1 MANVYRLSLV
11 KMIYAEHSNP
21 SRTSRTKGEPYP
33 RGFVE
38 LRAFE
43 FVPRKPSPVDEQ
55 IEKNELMKAINT
67 MQTLLLDHIFSSEK
81 VRLGL
86 QNYWSELLPKI
97 GTMKTL
103 IEIQQP
109 TGRKIEIDGWEVA
122 KISEEEIMQ
131 DDPEHLYF
139 KNERVEGRKKLR
151 LQIGRAYRY
160 LAFFNPDGTLKEP
173 TYDEID
179 IEKMIEVVLTAQAR
193 IDFLRSR
200 LGVIVNVLKENTN
213 RIEESIDLLEK
224 VQRKLI

>member
-11 KMIYAEHSNP
+11 KMIYAEHPNP
-21 SRTSRTKGEPYP
+21 SRTSKVRGEPYP
-33 RGFVE
+33 KGFVE

-43 FVPRKPSPVDEQ
+43 FVPRKPSPINEQ
-55 IEKNELMKAINT
+55 IEKNELLKAIST
-67 MQTLLLDHIFSSEK
+67 MQTLLLDHIFNSEK
-81 VRLGL
+81 VRMGL
-86 QNYWSELLPKI
+86 QTYWSELLPKV
-97 GTMKTL
+97 GTAKTL

-139 KNERVEGRKKLR
+139 KEERIRGKKKLR
-151 LQIGRAYRY
+151 LQTGRIYRY
-160 LAFFNPDGTLKEP
+160 LAFFNPDGTLREP

-179 IEKMIEVVLTAQAR
+179 IEKMIEVVLTARAR

-200 LGVIVNVLKENTN
+200 LGVLTNILKENTN
-213 RIEESIDLLEK
+213 RLEETIDLLEK